1 MSTQNRTNLKQL
13 LTLIPNNII
22 ITSKYLTALGFSR
35 DLQKR
40 YERNNWL
47 KRLSQGAYL
56 KLDDK
61 SSLNGAIFALQN
73 QLNLS
78 IHVAANKALNDFYG
92 ITHNI
97 VFDSKQ
103 QLFGYRG
110 EKLPKWFKNLYSND
124 IDFNCTTFLPNNLG
138 ITDYNVGDFSIKIP
152 TIERATLEMLYLVPE
167 KVTINEAYQIIE
179 LLTVVKPKEFQ
190 KLLENC
196 SSIKVKRLFL
206 YIAEKIGHSWFK
218 RLDLTKINLG
228 KGVREITKGG
238 SYNSKYNI
246 IIGNIEEI

>member
-78 IHVAANKALNDFYG
+78 IHVAANTALNDFYG

>member
-22 ITSKYLTALGFSR
+22 ITSKYLTTLGFSR

-56 KLDDK
+56 KLDNK

-78 IHVAANKALNDFYG
+78 IHIAANTALNDFYG

-97 VFDSKQ
+97 VFDSKR

-138 ITDYNVGDFSIKIP
+138 MTDYNVGDFSIKIP

-206 YIAEKIGHSWFK
+206 YIAEKIGHSWVK